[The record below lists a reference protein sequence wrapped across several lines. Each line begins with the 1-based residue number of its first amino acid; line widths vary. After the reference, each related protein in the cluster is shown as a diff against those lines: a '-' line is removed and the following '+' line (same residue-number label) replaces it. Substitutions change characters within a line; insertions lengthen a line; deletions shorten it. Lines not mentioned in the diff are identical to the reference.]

1 MRAAR
6 VSRTSSF
13 VRPAI
18 AGSTKCTGRT
28 SEIRMAP
35 SQACDVPIQQ
45 RRRPKA
51 SFRAPPATQCKLQS
65 RHGKVQCSP
74 SNPREPRSRA
84 YWTLAASVLSA
95 FRVRVRLFAF
105 AKVHEPQA
113 LTSTVATRRT
123 QLVRRAPV
131 GRALFLIRACPR
143 LDNTAPY
150 YALSPTL

>member
-1 MRAAR
+1 
-6 VSRTSSF
+6 
-13 VRPAI
+13 
-18 AGSTKCTGRT
+18 
-28 SEIRMAP
+28 MAP

-123 QLVRRAPV
+123 QLVRRATV

-143 LDNTAPY
+143 LDNPAPSS
-150 YALSPTL
+150 ARSQQFVSST

>member
-1 MRAAR
+1 
-6 VSRTSSF
+6 
-13 VRPAI
+13 
-18 AGSTKCTGRT
+18 
-28 SEIRMAP
+28 MAP

-84 YWTLAASVLSA
+84 YCTLAASVLSA

-123 QLVRRAPV
+123 QLVRRARW
-131 GRALFLIRACPR
+131 G
-143 LDNTAPY
+143 AP
-150 YALSPTL
+150 SS